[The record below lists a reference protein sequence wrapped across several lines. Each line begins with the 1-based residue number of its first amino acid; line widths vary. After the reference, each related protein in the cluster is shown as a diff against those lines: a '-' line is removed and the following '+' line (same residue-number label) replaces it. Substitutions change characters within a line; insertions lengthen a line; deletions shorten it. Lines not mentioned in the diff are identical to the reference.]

1 MKVSYLYWFLPL
13 LLFGCSTTMDPVISK
28 TEKPDNAMNAELNTK
43 LLDESL
49 LPYGAPEFNEYDIEE
64 YRGAML
70 EAMRLQNLAIDAI
83 TNVRSTPTFENTI
96 VRLEKSGKKLNK
108 VGNIFNALAG
118 AHTNKQIKEI
128 QSELAPKL
136 AEHRDGIF
144 LNRELYN
151 KIKYVYDNQ
160 QQYDLNA
167 EDEKLLEE
175 YYTDFIIAGA
185 ALSDRDKKKLK
196 EINARIA
203 QLQTEFNQTLLEA
216 NNAAAIT
223 IKDKSLLAGIPENML
238 KSMQSEDG
246 KSWTI
251 KLHNTTQQ
259 PILQYLENRDL
270 RKKVYEASLNRT
282 QQGEYRTADIVKE
295 IAQLRASKGQLLGY
309 DNYAEWSLQ
318 KTMVKTPQA
327 VIAFLDGLIPAA
339 VANAQREAEELQQ
352 LINESGVPHELKPY
366 DWNFYAE
373 KLRKKKYD
381 LDEEEIKPYFELNNV
396 LENGVFYAA
405 TQLFGITFEK
415 RTDFPV
421 YHEDVLVYEVFDKDG
436 EPLALFYGDFFSRD
450 SKRGGA
456 WMSNFV
462 TQSKLW
468 NKKPVVYNVCNN
480 PKPAEGDPALLTYDQ
495 VETIFHEFGHALHG
509 IFADQMYPSLSGTS
523 VARDFVEFP
532 SQLNEY
538 WALYPDVL
546 KNYAKHYETGEPMP
560 QSLVDKIKNSATFN
574 QGYALTELLTA
585 SMLDMQWHM
594 LDSKVQIHDIDEFQN
609 RVLKTKGLI
618 PEVVPSRYN
627 STYFAHV
634 FGGGYGAGYYSYLW
648 TEMLMHD
655 AYKWFEEN
663 GGLTRE
669 NGQRYRDLIISQ
681 GNTKDYEEMYQEFA
695 GEAEPE
701 PMLRARGL

>member
-1 MKVSYLYWFLPL
+1 
-13 LLFGCSTTMDPVISK
+13 
-28 TEKPDNAMNAELNTK
+28 
-43 LLDESL
+43 
-49 LPYGAPEFNEYDIEE
+49 
-64 YRGAML
+64 
-70 EAMRLQNLAIDAI
+70 
-83 TNVRSTPTFENTI
+83 
-96 VRLEKSGKKLNK
+96 
-108 VGNIFNALAG
+108 
-118 AHTNKQIKEI
+118 
-128 QSELAPKL
+128 
-136 AEHRDGIF
+136 
-144 LNRELYN
+144 
-151 KIKYVYDNQ
+151 
-160 QQYDLNA
+160 
-167 EDEKLLEE
+167 
-175 YYTDFIIAGA
+175 
-185 ALSDRDKKKLK
+185 
-196 EINARIA
+196 
-203 QLQTEFNQTLLEA
+203 
-216 NNAAAIT
+216 
-223 IKDKSLLAGIPENML
+223 
-238 KSMQSEDG
+238 
-246 KSWTI
+246 
-251 KLHNTTQQ
+251 
-259 PILQYLENRDL
+259 
-270 RKKVYEASLNRT
+270 
-282 QQGEYRTADIVKE
+282 
-295 IAQLRASKGQLLGY
+295 
-309 DNYAEWSLQ
+309 
-318 KTMVKTPQA
+318 
-327 VIAFLDGLIPAA
+327 
-339 VANAQREAEELQQ
+339 
-352 LINESGVPHELKPY
+352 
-366 DWNFYAE
+366 
-373 KLRKKKYD
+373 
-381 LDEEEIKPYFELNNV
+381 
-396 LENGVFYAA
+396 
-405 TQLFGITFEK
+405 
-415 RTDFPV
+415 
-421 YHEDVLVYEVFDKDG
+421 
-436 EPLALFYGDFFSRD
+436 
-450 SKRGGA
+450 
-456 WMSNFV
+456 MSNFV